1 MRQWCYMSADD
12 PEYFPIAYSTAY
24 LCLAALL
31 TMRANTDDDY
41 DSDTVRYVTR
51 VLNIIKAQPETVLLL
66 PPAEL
71 EEMGPHLL
79 DNAPAWL
86 GE

>member
-1 MRQWCYMSADD
+1 MTSRD

-24 LCLAALL
+24 LTLAALIS
-31 TMRANTDDDY
+31 MRANIDDEY
-41 DSDTVRYVTR
+41 DAEAVAYVSR
-51 VLNIIKAQPETVLLL
+51 VLDIIKAQPETVLLL
-66 PPAEL
+66 RPAEL